1 MAMSTLLNICRGFYD
16 ANRRDISKEKK
27 HVHPLIVAG
36 ALMGLATA
44 IGVSGYL
51 HWRHESVQ
59 EMESLRRQVDVYLKT
74 SGKINDL
81 LKNSNK

>member
-1 MAMSTLLNICRGFYD
+1 
-16 ANRRDISKEKK
+16 
-27 HVHPLIVAG
+27 
-36 ALMGLATA
+36 MGLATA

-59 EMESLRRQVDVYLKT
+59 EMESLRRQVDVYPKT
-74 SGKINDL
+74 SGKINVL